1 MQNQKKNTT
10 TIDEILNVC
19 SLLLYTCCYTHK
31 ERQVLILQ
39 RATNHLLWSYPGY
52 QVNSGQNRNRK
63 AQCQVEMA
71 QKEEGERQNNH
82 VT

>member
-1 MQNQKKNTT
+1 MTGKLYLVVKQ
-10 TIDEILNVC
+10 

-31 ERQVLILQ
+31 ERLVLILE

-52 QVNSGQNRNRK
+52 QVNSGQNKNRK

-71 QKEEGERQNNH
+71 QKREGGGGAK
-82 VT
+82 